1 MDRKYVLLAEDN
13 PADIVLTQRVF
24 EKCRIPHELKV
35 VRDGQEA
42 LDFLFG
48 RGSFAGRDLNQN
60 PSLIL
65 LDLKLPY
72 LNGLEVLEQI
82 KANKTT
88 NAIPV
93 VVLTSSDDQKDHR
106 ESARL
111 GANSFLR
118 KPVSYE
124 EFRNLIQELV
134 SFWCKC

>member
-65 LDLKLPY
+65 LDLKPPY
-72 LNGLEVLEQI
+72 LNGL
-82 KANKTT
+82 
-88 NAIPV
+88 
-93 VVLTSSDDQKDHR
+93 
-106 ESARL
+106 
-111 GANSFLR
+111 
-118 KPVSYE
+118 
-124 EFRNLIQELV
+124 
-134 SFWCKC
+134 